1 MDSSVQEQ
9 NRDLKTDGRRVLIYA
24 TTAYMIERFNMMNI
38 RMLQEMGY
46 TVDAACNF
54 EYGNPMSTESLER
67 FKSELVA
74 LNVEC
79 IQLPLNRNIFDLA
92 RNGRAFIKS
101 LRIMRERRYEFVHC
115 HTPVGAVVARLAC
128 RLSGTPVIYTAHG
141 FHFFR
146 GAPRINW
153 LAYYPIEKILSYI
166 TDVLITI
173 NKEDHA
179 IAEAKFGM
187 KKLCYVPGIGIDMS
201 KFSDAEPELR
211 RELGIPD
218 DTMLIL
224 SVGELSKRKN
234 YISVLRALAAM
245 QSEFTDA
252 GKALSSE
259 YAGGRKLM
267 QEDNPFDGKDEGELK
282 PSSGREHFHNICY
295 AVAGTGVY
303 ADEFAGF
310 IREHGLSDK
319 VKLLGYRED
328 TAGLYKA
335 ADVFLFPSYQE
346 GLSAALMEAMASG
359 LPVAVSRIR
368 GNTDL
373 VDDKGGIMFEVG
385 AEPKSIHDETV
396 SDKNIQAAIHKLMSF
411 SVQEL
416 RSMGKHNYDIIRE
429 GFSTDA
435 VKSMLYDIYSTMGR
449 DK

>member
-9 NRDLKTDGRRVLIYA
+9 NRDLKTDSRRVLIYA

-67 FKSELVA
+67 FKSELAA

-282 PSSGREHFHNICY
+282 LSSGGEHFRDICY

-435 VKSMLYDIYSTMGR
+435 VKSKLYDIYSTMGR